1 MYQSLYGPLLCGLNV
16 AIKGLSDGDV
26 RMFVCQFV
34 GLSVA
39 NVDSSATGPRG
50 TWVSQ
55 MFAAREELNP
65 RDMYAIGEGLLV
77 GRGDRKRATFVQE
90 TCG

>member
-1 MYQSLYGPLLCGLNV
+1 MSVCLFVSLLVCLSPTLTAELLGH
-16 AIKGLSDGDV
+16 AEH
-26 RMFVCQFV
+26 
-34 GLSVA
+34 
-39 NVDSSATGPRG
+39 
-50 TWVSQ
+50 VSQ

-77 GRGDRKRATFVQE
+77 GRSDRKRATFVQE